1 MAEDRPLL
9 AVLIDGDNAS
19 HKDARVIFEEI
30 ASLGEVAVKR
40 IYGDSADKHLAGWRK
55 ILNTYAIS
63 PHDSPA
69 YSNGKNSSD
78 LALAIDAMDLLHAGR
93 FDGFVLVSSDSD
105 FTRLASRIREQGL
118 DVFGIGNKK
127 TNEAFRNA
135 CKRFIYV
142 ENLGEEEVTT
152 KNVRATGKADASK
165 EPPSKVVPMV
175 RAAMRKIDPEGVSYS
190 LGQIGQYL
198 LNANP
203 DFDPRNY
210 GSAKLSELLAKTGQ
224 FEVVKVGNH
233 LEVRRP
239 D

>member
-1 MAEDRPLL
+1 MANERPLL

-19 HKDARVIFEEI
+19 PKDAAVIFEEI

-55 ILNTYAIS
+55 ILHTYAIS

-78 LALAIDAMDLLHAGR
+78 LALAIDAMDLLHSGR
-93 FDGFVLVSSDSD
+93 FGGFVLVSSDSD
-105 FTRLASRIREQGL
+105 FTRLASRIREEGL
-118 DVFGIGNKK
+118 DVFGIGNKN

-142 ENLGEEEVTT
+142 ENLGEEPPT
-152 KNVRATGKADASK
+152 AKAAPAAKPDTSK
-165 EPPSKVVPMV
+165 EPPSKVVPLV
-175 RAAMRKIDPEGVSYS
+175 RAAMRKIDPEAVSYS

-198 LNANP
+198 MNANP

-210 GSAKLSELLAKTGQ
+210 GSAKLSDLLVKTGQ
-224 FEVVKVGNH
+224 FEVIKGQGNH
-233 LEVRRP
+233 TEVRRP

>member
-1 MAEDRPLL
+1 MAQDRPLL

-19 HKDARVIFEEI
+19 PKDAAVIFEEI

-55 ILNTYAIS
+55 ILHTYAIS

-78 LALAIDAMDLLHAGR
+78 LALAIDAMDLLHSGR

-118 DVFGIGNKK
+118 DVFGIGNKN

-142 ENLGEEEVTT
+142 ENLGEDES
-152 KNVRATGKADASK
+152 ASK
-165 EPPSKVVPMV
+165 AMQSTDKPDNTKEPLSKVVPMV

-210 GSAKLSELLAKTGQ
+210 GSVKLSDLLKKTGQ
-224 FEVVKVGNH
+224 FEVSKVGNQMQ
-233 LEVRRP
+233 VRRP